1 MSLLIANHFQQGEE
15 IKVQY
20 PVGAGLD
27 IITGK
32 FLEGKNGRFHLCG
45 GWNKIMGFGGRGNT
59 YKSTL
64 ERYGSV
70 TVTGRYTNNGHI
82 ILDSEDSIE
91 LPRYYTQCE
100 HWPRLAGR
108 DLVEEGYLRVSDTG
122 TTLNSFVKGLRN
134 ASSQI
139 AGMKDVDKYRVTLK
153 YVNKRGEQ
161 VRALPPTL
169 VEIDSLTKANVDV
182 VEDIYDNHEI
192 GDSEMNVEAMRG
204 MAAKTQAINQL
215 PKITTQSNF
224 YIGMVAHM
232 TNKIEVGGRFAPDT
246 KQLAGLKAGIK
257 FVGVPNSYTFLTNTL
272 FICQKT
278 TPLINKT
285 DKAPEY
291 PSDPKT
297 KNVSNDLVEIDIY
310 TVRCKTAPTGY
321 GTRVVASQT
330 MGVLPHL
337 TNLHN
342 LRVHFKY
349 YGLGDNSTNFA
360 FDVYPTVKMSRNTC
374 RAMLEGPTANKLL
387 QRAAEL
393 THEIRQMHEVYPERY
408 AKELCTPKE
417 LHDDLVA
424 KGYCWDKMLNTRGYP
439 VSDEQEAEEEQVELS
454 TFDILRLRTGDLELP
469 EFKVK

>member
-1 MSLLIANHFQQGEE
+1 MSMLIANLFDQGAEV
-15 IKVQY
+15 KVQY
-20 PVGAGLD
+20 PVGAGMD

-45 GWNKIMGFGGRGNT
+45 GWNKIMGFAGRGNT

-91 LPRYYTQCE
+91 LARYYQQCSV
-100 HWPRLAGR
+100 WPSLAGR
-108 DLVEEGYLRVSDTG
+108 DLVEENRLRISDTG
-122 TTLNSFVKGLRN
+122 TTLNAFVKTLRN

-139 AGMKDVDKYRVTLK
+139 AGLKDIDKYKVTLK

-161 VRALPPTL
+161 IRVIPPTV
-169 VEIDSLTKANVDV
+169 VEIDSLTKSLVDV
-182 VEDIYDNHEI
+182 VEDIYDKHEI
-192 GDSEMNVEAMRG
+192 GDSEMNTESMRG

-215 PKITTQSNF
+215 PKVTTQSNF

-232 TNKIEVGGRFAPDT
+232 TNEIKVGGKFAPDT
-246 KQLAGLKAGIK
+246 KQLAGLKPGVK

-278 TPLINKT
+278 SQLINKA

-291 PSDPKT
+291 PADPKN
-297 KNVSNDLVEIDIY
+297 KEASCDLMEVEIY

-321 GTRVVASQT
+321 STRIVSSQS
-330 MGVLPHL
+330 MGVQPHL

-342 LRVHFKY
+342 LRHYFDY
-349 YGLGDNSTNFA
+349 YGLGSNKTTFA
-360 FDVYPTVKMSRNTC
+360 CSIYPEAKMTRNTC
-374 RAMLEGPTANKLL
+374 REKIDSDYRLRRALET
-387 QRAAEL
+387 
-393 THEIRQMHEVYPERY
+393 THELRQMHQVYPDLY
-408 AKELCTPKE
+408 AQWLCSPEELYE
-417 LHDDLVA
+417 DLKA
-424 KGYCWDKMLNTRGYP
+424 KGYDWHKMLATRGYP
-439 VSDEQEAEEEQVELS
+439 VSDEQEATEEYPELS
-454 TFDILRLRTGDLELP
+454 TLDMLRLRTGDLELP
-469 EFKVK
+469 EFKG